1 MARNLIASD
10 DFNRADNADL
20 GAAWDAYSGAD
31 NFRVNDNKA
40 KINAVS
46 NGQALETHNTAVAN
60 DQWAQVHVAFITTA
74 VYTNAGVLCRM
85 AAPNTQTGYAF
96 LVQHDDAVIG
106 KFTAGSFTSL
116 ASVPFS
122 ITSTPGITLTLE
134 CVLSDQEIED
144 GKKPDSVGRL

>member
-85 AAPNTQTGYAF
+85 AAPNTMPRNSDGI
-96 LVQHDDAVIG
+96 V
-106 KFTAGSFTSL
+106 L
-116 ASVPFS
+116 ASVSYALNRS
-122 ITSTPGITLTLE
+122 IA
-134 CVLSDQEIED
+134 CVVIALS
-144 GKKPDSVGRL
+144 SA